1 MTIIKMAN
9 KGVTSL
15 LHSTVNA
22 LSVDLWAAIDKATT
36 SGIPSSMLI
45 GMLRMV
51 EAKVMDDLLE
61 QVE

>member
-1 MTIIKMAN
+1 MTVIKMTN

-15 LHSTVNA
+15 LHITVNV
-22 LSVDLWAAIDKATT
+22 LSVDLWAAIDKAIE

-51 EAKVMDDLLE
+51 EAKVMNDLLE